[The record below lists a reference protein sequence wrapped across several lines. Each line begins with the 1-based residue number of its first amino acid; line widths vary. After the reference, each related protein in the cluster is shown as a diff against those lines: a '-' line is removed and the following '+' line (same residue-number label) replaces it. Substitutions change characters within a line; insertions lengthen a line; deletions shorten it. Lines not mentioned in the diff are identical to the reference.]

1 MAQASLSCPFGAIHL
16 LPSSARFRF
25 SYRVDLGIEPYVAGG
40 FGLSGRRAGTE
51 SPSRVS
57 LCSPRQ
63 PPLGKGAFKMRSP
76 GRIQRGAEAPLCV
89 VLIRVVLRRARRVK
103 QTCRG
108 HVCSQ
113 SGEQTCLRPGQEKSK
128 SSPLKCR
135 FSCNFSLDKQREVEF
150 PTRISESV
158 WIQTYAQRT
167 KGSQI
172 IQTWCLRS
180 FDSAQDDKAV
190 VCIQSAGGS
199 NEPPASFF
207 AFMPLQI
214 ARRRRSR
221 RPAPRP

>member
-25 SYRVDLGIEPYVAGG
+25 SYRVDLGIDPYAAGG

-63 PPLGKGAFKMRSP
+63 PPLGKGAFRSAL
-76 GRIQRGAEAPLCV
+76 RGESKEGPQPLFV
-89 VLIRVVLRRARRVK
+89 SFQNRESQGRARRVK

-128 SSPLKCR
+128 SSPPKCR

-150 PTRISESV
+150 AACAYRSV
-158 WIQTYAQRT
+158 GTNLQFRNHFPARALY
-167 KGSQI
+167 
-172 IQTWCLRS
+172 
-180 FDSAQDDKAV
+180 SA
-190 VCIQSAGGS
+190 
-199 NEPPASFF
+199 
-207 AFMPLQI
+207 
-214 ARRRRSR
+214 
-221 RPAPRP
+221 